1 MTKPRLSKELFQR
14 GLTPRDFELIL
25 EQGFHTGADV
35 RALRTLLQLD
45 QASFA
50 SALGI
55 PEEFLSRLEES
66 EEAPSAKLSRRLIR
80 AAADPA
86 TFSLM
91 E

>member
-1 MTKPRLSKELFQR
+1 MNKPRLNKELFQR
-14 GLTPRDFELIL
+14 GLTPRDFELTL
-25 EQGFHTGADV
+25 EQGFRTGADV
-35 RALRTLLQLD
+35 RAFRTLLQLD

-55 PEEFLSRLEES
+55 PEELLSKLEES
-66 EEAPSAKLSRRLIR
+66 GEAPSPKLTRRLIR